1 MIGQGVDIWSN
12 LSQLGV
18 FSQEFEME
26 NECPGKLHLEHTCE
40 AEGIKDE
47 RAYNSRRKR
56 RREQRCL
63 DSCYFVLLFQ
73 FFMPVHFLLLGSHEI
88 ISKPYRDP
96 TFTFG
101 IS

>member
-47 RAYNSRRKR
+47 NQS
-56 RREQRCL
+56 
-63 DSCYFVLLFQ
+63 
-73 FFMPVHFLLLGSHEI
+73 MSHV
-88 ISKPYRDP
+88 
-96 TFTFG
+96 
-101 IS
+101 